1 MFKNKGFTLIELL
14 IVIAIIGI
22 LAAAILPR
30 FTSFNIQ
37 ARTNTTRSNLA
48 ALRGA
53 LIQYRAN
60 EGDWPSNLTALVPV
74 YIEKIPLELLSSAT
88 GSSSVTIANTSDA
101 AGMSNTALRNATA
114 SGWIYG
120 NYNAT
125 GDSTSK
131 GRTILPARTVAA
143 DGSTSTNDW

>member
-1 MFKNKGFTLIELL
+1 MHKNKGFTLIELL

-30 FTSFNIQ
+30 FTSFNLQ
-37 ARTNTTRSNLA
+37 ARDATTRANLA

-60 EGDWPSNLTALVPV
+60 EGDWPSNLTAIVPV

-88 GSSSVTIANTSDA
+88 GTNTVIVATTQAQFTGNRTS
-101 AGMSNTALRNATA
+101 TA
-114 SGWIYG
+114 SGWVYG
-120 NYNAT
+120 AYNAVNT
-125 GDSTSK
+125 DTSY
-131 GRTILPARTVAA
+131 GRVILPARTVSAT
-143 DGSTSTNDW
+143 GNSTNDW